1 MHSLSEG
8 EGDQPAGH
16 ARGEDGDPAE
26 TVLTCV
32 FGLGGPL
39 PMSRANTAI
48 C

>member
-8 EGDQPAGH
+8 EGDQSASHAG
-16 ARGEDGDPAE
+16 GEDGDPAE
-26 TVLTCV
+26 TVLTCAR
-32 FGLGGPL
+32 GLGGPL